1 MDREW
6 LSLRRQA
13 EGYCQH
19 NTLESPDDSCR
30 GPERA
35 AEAFDHALAAA
46 DGPPLYMPSLQ
57 DPRAVL
63 DRAQGGDIAM
73 PPPWPNPTLA

>member
-1 MDREW
+1 MSGCHSASKQEVIVTTTH
-6 LSLRRQA
+6 SNPPTIPA
-13 EGYCQH
+13 VA
-19 NTLESPDDSCR
+19 
-30 GPERA
+30 PERA
-35 AEAFDHALAAA
+35 AEAFAHALAAA

>member
-1 MDREW
+1 VSGCRCAGKQKVIV
-6 LSLRRQA
+6 STTHSSRRTIPA
-13 EGYCQH
+13 VA
-19 NTLESPDDSCR
+19 
-30 GPERA
+30 PERA
-35 AEAFDHALAAA
+35 AEAFAHALAAA